1 MKCNLNR
8 KHGAKD
14 ALEVMKWTREAIKT
28 ILQDIS
34 LVNKDGTIQRA
45 DIGIVNQMSNLFTYR
60 RNNFPL
66 RDWLQIY
73 SPETI
78 EQLGGVELLQQ
89 AIKVR
94 GEELTK
100 EAISILT
107 DGFEN
112 DQKNNLR
119 SGKKYVKP
127 GEITPEEKKIS

>member
-66 RDWLQIY
+66 PDWLQIY